1 MKKRTYFAWW
11 NIFFILF
18 LNGVISLIAY
28 VFIKE
33 MNLIFTSIALM
44 AFDLY
49 AFIVFF
55 IRMCFGKIVIEE
67 NKITIYKTGFYP
79 ECKGIRKIR
88 KKVCFHFKDIIHIDE
103 INCRHMF
110 GRLRY
115 LSITLSTNR
124 NYRFFLFGFSQFDIV
139 YTTKKY
145 YKFYQKVVKKI
156 EQEKL

>member
-11 NIFFILF
+11 YILVILFISSLFSLMTYFFI
-18 LNGVISLIAY
+18 V
-28 VFIKE
+28 E
-33 MNLIFTSIALM
+33 TNLIFI
-44 AFDLY
+44 
-49 AFIVFF
+49 IVYITLIHIYLFMVSF

-115 LSITLSTNR
+115 LSITLSSNR

-156 EQEKL
+156 E

>member
-11 NIFFILF
+11 YILVILFISSLFSLMTYFFI
-18 LNGVISLIAY
+18 V
-28 VFIKE
+28 E
-33 MNLIFTSIALM
+33 TNLIFLTAYITLIHIYLFMVS
-44 AFDLY
+44 
-49 AFIVFF
+49 F

-103 INCRHMF
+103 INCRHVF

-115 LSITLSTNR
+115 LSITLSSNR

>member
-1 MKKRTYFAWW
+1 MNMKKRTYFAWW
-11 NIFFILF
+11 YILVILFISSLFSLMTYFFI
-18 LNGVISLIAY
+18 V
-28 VFIKE
+28 E
-33 MNLIFTSIALM
+33 TNLIFI
-44 AFDLY
+44 
-49 AFIVFF
+49 IVYITLIHIYLFMVSF

-115 LSITLSTNR
+115 LSITLSSNR

-156 EQEKL
+156 E

>member
-11 NIFFILF
+11 YILVILFISSLFSLMTYFFI
-18 LNGVISLIAY
+18 V
-28 VFIKE
+28 E
-33 MNLIFTSIALM
+33 TNLIFIIAYITLIHIYLFM
-44 AFDLY
+44 
-49 AFIVFF
+49 VSF

-103 INCRHMF
+103 INCRHVF

-115 LSITLSTNR
+115 LSITLSSNR

-156 EQEKL
+156 EQEKI